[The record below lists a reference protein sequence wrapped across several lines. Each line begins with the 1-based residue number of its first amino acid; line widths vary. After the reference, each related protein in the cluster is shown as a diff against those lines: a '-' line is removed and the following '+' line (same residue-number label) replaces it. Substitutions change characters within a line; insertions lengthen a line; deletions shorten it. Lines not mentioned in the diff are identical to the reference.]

1 MLSTASPPSPLALIF
16 GSVLTLALPLCGIL
30 YACTVYVRSVKIM
43 KTFEGYKLI
52 AVKERFVLAVN
63 SIVERHRT
71 AGQVLTWRL
80 LHEIEKEALK
90 TLVQAGDLDIQYIRM
105 MRSSRWGYVPKI
117 DKPAQVQR
125 QEKLPIAV
133 SLIHQAY
140 QVLH

>member
-63 SIVERHRT
+63 SIVALGLRAKNRQAGAGAT
-71 AGQVLTWRL
+71 AGKTADCRL
-80 LHEIEKEALK
+80 LDSPGISGSALIRLFAAAEG
-90 TLVQAGDLDIQYIRM
+90 TPLLRITADELQLMGCARRAQA
-105 MRSSRWGYVPKI
+105 
-117 DKPAQVQR
+117 AQQLFR
-125 QEKLPIAV
+125 HI
-133 SLIHQAY
+133 
-140 QVLH
+140 

>member
-71 AGQVLTWRL
+71 AGQVLTRRM
-80 LHEIEKEALK
+80 LHENEKEALK
-90 TLVQAGDLDIQYIRM
+90 THEQAGELDIKNLSLKHI
-105 MRSSRWGYVPKI
+105 SS
-117 DKPAQVQR
+117 
-125 QEKLPIAV
+125 
-133 SLIHQAY
+133 
-140 QVLH
+140 